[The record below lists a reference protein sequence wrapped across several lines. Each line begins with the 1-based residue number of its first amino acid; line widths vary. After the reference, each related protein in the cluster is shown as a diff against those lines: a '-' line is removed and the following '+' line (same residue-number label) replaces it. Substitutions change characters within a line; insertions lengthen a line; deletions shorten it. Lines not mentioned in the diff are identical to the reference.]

1 MAIWL
6 HDYSARRFFSL
17 LLASLSLPSFSLTPP
32 SEKFRAADW
41 AVLHSSRSDQ
51 RHVSS
56 RGIVQTMLEKLR
68 PACEFSPDMAP
79 KDFPA
84 WREKVRKAMQQLM
97 KFPQA
102 DIPAP
107 VLVKTVPREHYRVEK
122 WEAYP
127 FPGAAVPFLVLLPN
141 NASDKDPVPVLFCIP
156 GSDQTKEELA
166 GKHHRIW
173 TSLPYSSRATTPW
186 LSIMSGRDG
195 RPLWWTMPERVKK
208 ETRNTPQ
215 AVLHTIMK
223 TWPASCWKWTGA
235 GWATPPTRTNVFW
248 IG

>member
-1 MAIWL
+1 MEASFMAIWL

-97 KFPQA
+97 KFP
-102 DIPAP
+102 
-107 VLVKTVPREHYRVEK
+107 PRRISPP
-122 WEAYP
+122 P
-127 FPGAAVPFLVLLPN
+127 F
-141 NASDKDPVPVLFCIP
+141 
-156 GSDQTKEELA
+156 
-166 GKHHRIW
+166 W
-173 TSLPYSSRATTPW
+173 
-186 LSIMSGRDG
+186 
-195 RPLWWTMPERVKK
+195 
-208 ETRNTPQ
+208 
-215 AVLHTIMK
+215 
-223 TWPASCWKWTGA
+223 
-235 GWATPPTRTNVFW
+235 
-248 IG
+248 